1 MRPVK
6 LVLSAFGPYAGRC
19 EIEMSKLGTSGLY
32 LICGDTGAGKTTIFD
47 AITFALYGEASGDN
61 REASMFRSK
70 YAKAETPTE
79 VELTFIYR
87 DQEFYVKRN
96 PEYERPK
103 NRGEGMTVEKASA
116 ELTLPNGKVISKLKD
131 VNAEIINIIGVDKQQ
146 FSQIAMISQGDFMK
160 LLLATTDDRKK
171 IFRKLFHT
179 DEFAKLQDRIKN
191 DYLGLMRQYS
201 EQKDSIKQYIDGIE
215 CEDNSVERH
224 VVDEAKNGELTLS
237 EVEELLKKLI
247 KADEEDDTDKRRTE
261 TEEEISKVTAR
272 LAKAYEQDK
281 FVKLI
286 GEKSKELAVE
296 SENIK
301 DAENTLKCAREKSE
315 SADSLAEEA
324 AKLKER
330 LKDYDELEALKTE
343 FNKKLSALRNSESE
357 AKLCADMVEKE
368 KAELT
373 DLTEEYNNLK
383 NTADE
388 RSELTE
394 KKNRVDFEISNLN
407 RLKQDYKRYEI
418 LLKEYN
424 SAVLDYKKK
433 SDEALNK
440 TKEYARLYKAY
451 FDEQAGI
458 IAETLESGKPCPV
471 CGSTEHPHP
480 AEKSISAPSKDELE
494 CAKKHT
500 ENAEK
505 AAASAGVKAGEVK
518 GNGDTVKSAIE
529 KEAYEIFGEVEFD
542 GLKDRICKQE
552 INLSESSAE
561 VDALIKGA
569 EAKLKR
575 REVLAG
581 RITELRQKA
590 EKNQE
595 SIAKLNSET
604 SALKAETA
612 ALNERIEKTAQNLSF
627 SGKDEAMSAI
637 NKLIAQKAAID
648 TEIKEAEEA
657 FAECDKR
664 IEALKEAIK
673 SAKESIDDRECVDT
687 ETQELYLSE
696 LRDKKQS
703 LTESG
708 KAIFARLESNKRIL
722 KRISEKSEE
731 QKNTEERLKV
741 IKALSDTANGSI
753 TGKEKIMLET
763 YVQMTYF
770 DRIINRANTRMMIM
784 TNARYEFVRR
794 STADN
799 NRSCSGLE
807 LDIIDHY
814 NGSLRSV
821 KTLSGGESF
830 KASLSLALGLSD
842 EIMASAGGIRLET
855 MFVDEGFGSL
865 DEESLR
871 QAVNALSQLTEDSRL
886 VGIISHVGEL
896 KEKIDKQ
903 IVVKGGKSGSS
914 VNIIV

>member
-70 YAKAETPTE
+70 YANADTPTE
-79 VELTFIYR
+79 VELTFVYR
-87 DQEFYVKRN
+87 DKEFYVKRN

-103 NRGEGMTVEKASA
+103 ARGEGMTVEKAAA
-116 ELTLPNGKVISKLKD
+116 ELTLPNGKIISKLKD

-179 DEFAKLQDRIKN
+179 DEFAKLQERIK
-191 DYLGLMRQYS
+191 DDCLVLMRQYS
-201 EQKDSIKQYIDGIE
+201 EQKDSIKQYVDGIE
-215 CEDNSVERH
+215 CDADSVEQT
-224 VVDEAKNGELTLS
+224 VVDKAKKGELTVS
-237 EVEELLKKLI
+237 EVEELLNRLI
-247 KADEEDDTDKRRTE
+247 KTDEDDDTDKRRAE
-261 TEEEISKVTAR
+261 TEEEISEVTAR
-272 LAKAYEQDK
+272 LVKAYEQDK
-281 FVKLI
+281 LVKLI
-286 GEKSKELAVE
+286 DEKSKELEVE
-296 SENIK
+296 RENLRNAEIK
-301 DAENTLKCAREKSE
+301 LKKVREKNETSE
-315 SADSLAEEA
+315 SLAEEA

-330 LKDYDELEALKTE
+330 LKDYDELEALKAE
-343 FNKKLSALRNSESE
+343 LNKKLSALRNSENE
-357 AKLCADMVEKE
+357 AKLCAERAEKE
-368 KAELT
+368 KVELT

-383 NTADE
+383 NIADV
-388 RSELTE
+388 RTELTE
-394 KKNRVDFEISNLN
+394 KRNRLDFEISNLN
-407 RLKQDYKRYEI
+407 RLNRDYKQYEI

-424 SAVLDYKKK
+424 TAVLDYKKK
-433 SDEALNK
+433 SDDALNK
-440 TKEYARLYKAY
+440 TREYARLYKAY

-458 IAETLESGKPCPV
+458 MAESLESGKPCPV
-471 CGSTEHPHP
+471 CGSKEHPRP
-480 AEKSISAPSKDELE
+480 AEKSILAPSKDELE
-494 CAKKHT
+494 CAKTHT

-518 GNGDTVKSAIE
+518 GNGDTVKSAVE
-529 KEAYEIFGEVEFD
+529 KEAYEIFGEIEFD

-561 VDALIKGA
+561 VDKLIKDA
-569 EAKLKR
+569 EDKLKR
-575 REVLAG
+575 SEVIAG
-581 RITELRQKA
+581 RITDLREKA
-590 EKNQE
+590 EKNQDN
-595 SIAKLNSET
+595 IAKLNSEA
-604 SALKAETA
+604 SALKAETN
-612 ALNERIEKTAQNLSF
+612 ALNERIDKTSQKLSF
-627 SGKDEAMSAI
+627 SGKDEAISEI
-637 NKLIAQKAAID
+637 NKMLAKKSTID
-648 TEIKEAEEA
+648 MEIKEAEEG
-657 FAECDKR
+657 FIECDKR

-673 SAKESIDDRECVDT
+673 SAKESIDDRENVDT
-687 ETQELYLSE
+687 EAQELYLSE
-696 LRDKKQS
+696 LRVIKQT

-708 KAIFARLESNKRIL
+708 KEIFARLESNKRIL
-722 KRISEKSEE
+722 NRILEKSAE
-731 QKNTEERLKV
+731 QKSTEERLKV

-799 NRSCSGLE
+799 NRSRSGLE

-914 VNIIV
+914 AHIIV